1 MDAEIDRL
9 KEDFKKVYH
18 SKIQTT
24 KDIKELA
31 KKINISNST
40 LRRFLG
46 KIKSES
52 KSSPKTLNIISNS
65 LGYSSFDDYCR
76 PKNSSLLEQDFLKV
90 FYDSVK
96 DKGVLKSESGYNDVN
111 YQYAEKILKT
121 NENTKEFVKRFA
133 TNRVALEYT
142 LAWHPYYG
150 KITDLEYQKIL
161 INLGK
166 KTEISHIKVFAP
178 SFVLFGK
185 FVSENFDDKKEIEK
199 QLKYIDKQ
207 LVLMR
212 KEYKWFFVFP
222 EFRAAAARVLY
233 YFHYNDHQNLEKEI
247 QTQFSNLRK
256 ITIKGD
262 RVFFASYFADCLNL
276 IGRYSE
282 AKEFISEISN
292 EEYEEFEKEYHY
304 KRDKYLFCIVKGITL
319 FHLGEKKESEKLFQE
334 VSNVTFM
341 EFPFDIRDY
350 LALQYYL
357 LGKLL
362 YPKKTKFS
370 DGFNSKIKE
379 MKFTYF
385 NRFNG

>member
-24 KDIKELA
+24 KDIEELA
-31 KKINISNST
+31 KKINIGNST

-46 KIKSES
+46 RMEAES
-52 KSSPKTLNIISNS
+52 KFSSVTLNLICKHM
-65 LGYSSFDDYCR
+65 GYSSFDDYCK
-76 PKNSSLLEQDFLKV
+76 PKNISLLKQDFLKV

-111 YQYAEKILKT
+111 YKYAEKILET

-142 LAWHPYYG
+142 LAWHPHYG
-150 KITDLEYQKIL
+150 KITDPEYQEIL
-161 INLGK
+161 INLGEV
-166 KTEISHIKVFAP
+166 TGISHIKVFAP
-178 SFVLFGK
+178 SFGLFGK
-185 FVSENFDDKKEIEK
+185 FVSENFDDKKEIEE
-199 QLKYIDKQ
+199 QLKIIDKQ
-207 LVLMR
+207 LVQMR

-247 QTQFSNLRK
+247 QTQYSNFRK
-256 ITIKGD
+256 KTINGD
-262 RVFFASYFADCLNL
+262 RIFFASYFADCLNL

-282 AKEFISEISN
+282 AKEFVSEISK
-292 EEYEEFEKEYHY
+292 EDYEEFKEEYHY

-379 MKFTYF
+379 MKYTYF
-385 NRFNG
+385 NRFN

>member
-1 MDAEIDRL
+1 MNAEIDRL

-24 KDIKELA
+24 KDIEELA
-31 KKINISNST
+31 KKINIGNST

-46 KIKSES
+46 KMKEES
-52 KSSPKTLNIISNS
+52 KFSSETLNLICEYM
-65 LGYSSFDDYCR
+65 GYSSFDDYRR
-76 PKNSSLLEQDFLKV
+76 PKNISLLELDALAV

-96 DKGVLKSESGYNDVN
+96 DKNVLTSERRYNDVN
-111 YQYAEKILKT
+111 YQYAKKILET
-121 NENTKEFVKRFA
+121 NENTKKFIEKFA
-133 TNRVALEYT
+133 TNKVALEYT
-142 LAWHPYYG
+142 LAWHPHYG
-150 KITDLEYQKIL
+150 KIIDPEYQEIL

-166 KTEISHIKVFAP
+166 VTDISHIKVFAL
-178 SFVLFGK
+178 SFALFGK
-185 FVSENFDDKKEIEK
+185 FVSENFDDKKEIEN
-199 QLKYIDKQ
+199 QLKLIDKQ

-282 AKEFISEISN
+282 AKEFISEISK
-292 EEYEEFEKEYHY
+292 EDYEEFKKEYHY

-385 NRFNG
+385 NRFN

>member
-24 KDIKELA
+24 KDIEELA
-31 KKINISNST
+31 PKINISNST

-65 LGYSSFDDYCR
+65 LGYSSFDDYCS

-111 YQYAEKILKT
+111 YKYAEKILKT

-199 QLKYIDKQ
+199 QLKHIDKQ
-207 LVLMR
+207 LVQMR
-212 KEYKWFFVFP
+212 KDFKWFFVFP
-222 EFRAAAARVLY
+222 EFRAAVARVLY

-256 ITIKGD
+256 MTIKGD
-262 RVFFASYFADCLNL
+262 RGFFVSYFADCLNL

-282 AKEFISEISN
+282 AKEFISEISK
-292 EEYEEFEKEYHY
+292 EDYEEFKKEYHY
-304 KRDKYLFCIVKGITL
+304 NRDKYLFCIVKGITL

-379 MKFTYF
+379 MKYTYF
-385 NRFNG
+385 NRFN

>member
-9 KEDFKKVYH
+9 REDFKKVYH

-24 KDIKELA
+24 KDIEELA
-31 KKINISNST
+31 KKINIGNST

-46 KIKSES
+46 RMEAES
-52 KSSPKTLNIISNS
+52 KFSSVTLNLICKHM
-65 LGYSSFDDYCR
+65 GYSSFDDYCK
-76 PKNSSLLEQDFLKV
+76 PKNISLLKQDFLKV

-111 YQYAEKILKT
+111 YKYAEKILET

-142 LAWHPYYG
+142 LAWHPHYG
-150 KITDLEYQKIL
+150 KITAPEYQEIL
-161 INLGK
+161 TDLGK

-185 FVSENFDDKKEIEK
+185 FVSENFDDKKEIEE
-199 QLKYIDKQ
+199 QLKIIDKQ
-207 LVLMR
+207 LVQMR

-247 QTQFSNLRK
+247 QTQYSNFRK
-256 ITIKGD
+256 KTINGD

-282 AKEFISEISN
+282 AKEFISEISK
-292 EEYEEFEKEYHY
+292 EDYEEFKKEYHCN
-304 KRDKYLFCIVKGITL
+304 RDKYLFCIVKGITL

-385 NRFNG
+385 NRFN

>member
-24 KDIKELA
+24 KDIEELA
-31 KKINISNST
+31 KKINIGNST

-46 KIKSES
+46 RMEAES
-52 KSSPKTLNIISNS
+52 KFSSVTLNLICKHM
-65 LGYSSFDDYCR
+65 GYSSFDDYCK
-76 PKNSSLLEQDFLKV
+76 PKNISLLKQDFLKV

-111 YQYAEKILKT
+111 YKYAEKILET

-142 LAWHPYYG
+142 LAWHPHYG
-150 KITDLEYQKIL
+150 KITAPEYQEIL
-161 INLGK
+161 TDLGK

-185 FVSENFDDKKEIEK
+185 FVSENFDDKKEIEE
-199 QLKYIDKQ
+199 QLKIIDKQ
-207 LVLMR
+207 LVQMR

-247 QTQFSNLRK
+247 QTQYSNFRK
-256 ITIKGD
+256 KTINGD

-282 AKEFISEISN
+282 AKEFVSEISK
-292 EEYEEFEKEYHY
+292 EDYEEFKEEYHY

-370 DGFNSKIKE
+370 AGFNSKIKE
-379 MKFTYF
+379 MKYTYF
-385 NRFNG
+385 NRFN

>member
-9 KEDFKKVYH
+9 REDFKKVYH

-24 KDIKELA
+24 KDIEELA
-31 KKINISNST
+31 KKINIGNST

-46 KIKSES
+46 RMEAES
-52 KSSPKTLNIISNS
+52 KFSSVTLNLICKHM
-65 LGYSSFDDYCR
+65 GYSSFDDYCK
-76 PKNSSLLEQDFLKV
+76 PKNISLLKQDFLKV

-111 YQYAEKILKT
+111 YKYAEKILET

-142 LAWHPYYG
+142 LAWHPHYG
-150 KITDLEYQKIL
+150 KITAPEYQEIL
-161 INLGK
+161 TDLGK

-178 SFVLFGK
+178 SFGLFGK

-199 QLKYIDKQ
+199 QLKHIDKQ
-207 LVLMR
+207 LVQMR

-247 QTQFSNLRK
+247 QTQYSNFRK
-256 ITIKGD
+256 KTINGD

-292 EEYEEFEKEYHY
+292 EEYEEYEKEYHY

-385 NRFNG
+385 NRFN

>member
-9 KEDFKKVYH
+9 REDFKKVYH

-24 KDIKELA
+24 KDIEELA
-31 KKINISNST
+31 KKINIGNST

-46 KIKSES
+46 RMEAES
-52 KSSPKTLNIISNS
+52 KFSSVTLNLICKHM
-65 LGYSSFDDYCR
+65 GYSSFDDYCK
-76 PKNSSLLEQDFLKV
+76 PKNISLLKQDFLKV

-111 YQYAEKILKT
+111 YKYAEKILET

-133 TNRVALEYT
+133 TNRVALEYA
-142 LAWHPYYG
+142 LAWHPHYG
-150 KITDLEYQKIL
+150 KITDPEYQKIL

-185 FVSENFDDKKEIEK
+185 FVSENFDDKKEIEE
-199 QLKYIDKQ
+199 QLKIIDKQ

-247 QTQFSNLRK
+247 QTQYSNFRK
-256 ITIKGD
+256 KTINGD

-282 AKEFISEISN
+282 AKEFISEISK
-292 EEYEEFEKEYHY
+292 EDYEEFKKEYHCN
-304 KRDKYLFCIVKGITL
+304 RDKYLFCIVKGITL
-319 FHLGEKKESEKLFQE
+319 FHFGEKKESEKLFQE

-385 NRFNG
+385 NRFN

>member
-9 KEDFKKVYH
+9 REDFKKVYH

-52 KSSPKTLNIISNS
+52 KSSPVTLNLISDS

-76 PKNSSLLEQDFLKV
+76 PKNSSLSELDALEI

-96 DKGVLKSESGYNDVN
+96 GKDILTSERRYNDVN
-111 YQYAEKILKT
+111 YQYAKKILET
-121 NENTKEFVKRFA
+121 NENINEFIENFVDNK
-133 TNRVALEYT
+133 VALEYA
-142 LAWHPYYG
+142 LAWHPHYG
-150 KITDLEYQKIL
+150 KITDPEYQKIL

-166 KTEISHIKVFAP
+166 KTDISHIKVFAP

-199 QLKYIDKQ
+199 QLKHIDKQ

-222 EFRAAAARVLY
+222 EFRAAVARVLY
-233 YFHYNDHQNLEKEI
+233 YFHYDDHQNLEKEI

-256 ITIKGD
+256 MTIKGD

-282 AKEFISEISN
+282 AKEFVSEISK
-292 EEYEEFEKEYHY
+292 EDYEEFKEEYHY

-385 NRFNG
+385 NRFN

>member
-24 KDIKELA
+24 KDIEELA
-31 KKINISNST
+31 KKINIGNST

-46 KIKSES
+46 RMEAES
-52 KSSPKTLNIISNS
+52 KFSSVTLNLIFKHM
-65 LGYSSFDDYCR
+65 GYSSFDDYCK
-76 PKNSSLLEQDFLKV
+76 PKNISLLKQDFLKV

-111 YQYAEKILKT
+111 YKYAEKILET

-142 LAWHPYYG
+142 LAWHPHYG
-150 KITDLEYQKIL
+150 KITAPEYQEIL
-161 INLGK
+161 TDLGK

-185 FVSENFDDKKEIEK
+185 FVSENFDDKKEIEE
-199 QLKYIDKQ
+199 QLKIIDKQ
-207 LVLMR
+207 LVQMR

-247 QTQFSNLRK
+247 QTQYSNFRK
-256 ITIKGD
+256 KTINGD

-282 AKEFISEISN
+282 AKEFISEISK
-292 EEYEEFEKEYHY
+292 EDYEEFKKEYHCN
-304 KRDKYLFCIVKGITL
+304 RDKYLFCIVKGITL

-379 MKFTYF
+379 MKYTYF
-385 NRFNG
+385 NRFN

>member
-9 KEDFKKVYH
+9 REDFKKVYH

-24 KDIKELA
+24 KDIEELA
-31 KKINISNST
+31 PKINISNST

-185 FVSENFDDKKEIEK
+185 FVSENFDDKKEIEE
-199 QLKYIDKQ
+199 QLKIIDKQ
-207 LVLMR
+207 LVQMR

-247 QTQFSNLRK
+247 QTQYSNFRK
-256 ITIKGD
+256 KTINGD

-282 AKEFISEISN
+282 AKEFVSEISK
-292 EEYEEFEKEYHY
+292 EDYEEFKEEYHY

-379 MKFTYF
+379 MKYTYF
-385 NRFNG
+385 NRFN

>member
-24 KDIKELA
+24 KDIEELA
-31 KKINISNST
+31 KKINIGNST

-46 KIKSES
+46 RMEAES
-52 KSSPKTLNIISNS
+52 KFSSVTLNLICKHM
-65 LGYSSFDDYCR
+65 GYSSFDDYCK
-76 PKNSSLLEQDFLKV
+76 PKNISLLKQDFLKV

-111 YQYAEKILKT
+111 YKYAEKILET

-142 LAWHPYYG
+142 LAWHPHYG
-150 KITDLEYQKIL
+150 KITAPEYQEIL
-161 INLGK
+161 TDLGK

-185 FVSENFDDKKEIEK
+185 FVSENFDDKKEIEE
-199 QLKYIDKQ
+199 QLKIIDKQ
-207 LVLMR
+207 LVQMR

-247 QTQFSNLRK
+247 QTQYSNFRK
-256 ITIKGD
+256 KTINGD

-282 AKEFISEISN
+282 AKEFISEISK
-292 EEYEEFEKEYHY
+292 EDYEEFKKEYHCN
-304 KRDKYLFCIVKGITL
+304 RDKYLFCIVKGITL

-385 NRFNG
+385 NRFN

>member
-1 MDAEIDRL
+1 MKAEIDKL

-24 KDIKELA
+24 KDIEELA
-31 KKINISNST
+31 KKINIGNST

-46 KIKSES
+46 RMEAES
-52 KSSPKTLNIISNS
+52 KFSSATLNLICKHM
-65 LGYSSFDDYCR
+65 GYSSFDDYCR
-76 PKNSSLLEQDFLKV
+76 PKNISLLELDALEI

-96 DKGVLKSESGYNDVN
+96 GKDILTSERRYNDVN
-111 YQYAEKILKT
+111 YQYAKKILET
-121 NENTKEFVKRFA
+121 NENINEFIENFVDNK
-133 TNRVALEYT
+133 VALEYA
-142 LAWHPYYG
+142 LAWHPHYG
-150 KITDLEYQKIL
+150 KITDPEYQKIL

-166 KTEISHIKVFAP
+166 KTDISHIKVFAP

-199 QLKYIDKQ
+199 QLKHIDKQ

-222 EFRAAAARVLY
+222 EFRAAVARVLY
-233 YFHYNDHQNLEKEI
+233 YFHYDDHQNLEKEI

-256 ITIKGD
+256 MTIKGD

-292 EEYEEFEKEYHY
+292 EEYEEFEKEYHC

-350 LALQYYL
+350 LELQYCL

-362 YPKKTKFS
+362 YPQKTKFS

-379 MKFTYF
+379 MKYTYF
-385 NRFNG
+385 NRFN

>member
-9 KEDFKKVYH
+9 REDFKKVYH

-24 KDIKELA
+24 KDIEELA
-31 KKINISNST
+31 KKINIGNST

-46 KIKSES
+46 KMKEES
-52 KSSPKTLNIISNS
+52 KFSSETLNLICEYM
-65 LGYSSFDDYCR
+65 GYSSFDDYRR
-76 PKNSSLLEQDFLKV
+76 PKNISLLELDALAV

-96 DKGVLKSESGYNDVN
+96 DKNVLTSERRYNDVN
-111 YQYAEKILKT
+111 YQYAKKVLET
-121 NENTKEFVKRFA
+121 NENTKKFIEKFA
-133 TNRVALEYT
+133 TNKVALEYT
-142 LAWHPYYG
+142 LAWHPHYG
-150 KITDLEYQKIL
+150 KITDPEYQEIL

-166 KTEISHIKVFAP
+166 VTDISHIKVFAP
-178 SFVLFGK
+178 SFALFGK

-199 QLKYIDKQ
+199 QLKLIDKQ

-247 QTQFSNLRK
+247 QTQYSNFRK
-256 ITIKGD
+256 KTINGD
-262 RVFFASYFADCLNL
+262 RIFFASYFADCLNL

-282 AKEFISEISN
+282 AKEFISEISK
-292 EEYEEFEKEYHY
+292 EDYEEFKEEYHY

-334 VSNVTFM
+334 VSNVNFM

-350 LALQYYL
+350 LELQYCL

-379 MKFTYF
+379 MKYTYF
-385 NRFNG
+385 NRFN

>member
-24 KDIKELA
+24 KDIEELA
-31 KKINISNST
+31 KKINIGNST

-46 KIKSES
+46 KMEAES
-52 KSSPKTLNIISNS
+52 KFSSATLNLICKHM
-65 LGYSSFDDYCR
+65 GYSSFDDYCK
-76 PKNSSLLEQDFLKV
+76 PKNISLLKQDFLKV

-111 YQYAEKILKT
+111 YKYAEKILET

-142 LAWHPYYG
+142 LAWHPHYG
-150 KITDLEYQKIL
+150 KITAPEYQEIL
-161 INLGK
+161 TDLGK

-185 FVSENFDDKKEIEK
+185 FVSENFDDKKEIEE
-199 QLKYIDKQ
+199 QLKIIDKQ
-207 LVLMR
+207 LVQMR

-247 QTQFSNLRK
+247 QTQYSNFRK
-256 ITIKGD
+256 KTINGD

-282 AKEFISEISN
+282 AKEFISEISK
-292 EEYEEFEKEYHY
+292 EDYEEFKKEYHCN
-304 KRDKYLFCIVKGITL
+304 RDKYLFCIVKGITL

-379 MKFTYF
+379 IKFTYF
-385 NRFNG
+385 NKFN

>member
-24 KDIKELA
+24 KDIEELA
-31 KKINISNST
+31 KKINIGNST

-46 KIKSES
+46 RMEAES
-52 KSSPKTLNIISNS
+52 KFSSATLNLICKHM
-65 LGYSSFDDYCR
+65 GYSSFDDYCR

-96 DKGVLKSESGYNDVN
+96 GKDILTSERRYNDVN
-111 YQYAEKILKT
+111 YQYAQKILET
-121 NENTKEFVKRFA
+121 NENTKKNIEKFA
-133 TNRVALEYT
+133 TNKVALEYT
-142 LAWHPYYG
+142 LAWHPHYG
-150 KITDLEYQKIL
+150 KITDPEYQEIL

-166 KTEISHIKVFAP
+166 VTDISHIKVFAP
-178 SFVLFGK
+178 SFGLFGK

-199 QLKYIDKQ
+199 QLKLIDKQ

-233 YFHYNDHQNLEKEI
+233 YFYYNDHQNLEKEI

-256 ITIKGD
+256 MTINGD
-262 RVFFASYFADCLNL
+262 RIFFASYFADCLNL

-282 AKEFISEISN
+282 AKEFISEISK
-292 EEYEEFEKEYHY
+292 EDYEEFKKEYHY

-379 MKFTYF
+379 MKYTYF
-385 NRFNG
+385 NRFN

>member
-1 MDAEIDRL
+1 MDAEINRL
-9 KEDFKKVYH
+9 REDFKKVYH

-24 KDIKELA
+24 KDIEELA
-31 KKINISNST
+31 KKINIGNST

-46 KIKSES
+46 KMEAES
-52 KSSPKTLNIISNS
+52 KFSSVTLNLICKHM
-65 LGYSSFDDYCR
+65 GYSSFDDYCK
-76 PKNSSLLEQDFLKV
+76 PKNISLLKQDFLKV

-111 YQYAEKILKT
+111 YKYAEKILET

-142 LAWHPYYG
+142 LAWHPHYG
-150 KITDLEYQKIL
+150 KITAPEYQEIL
-161 INLGK
+161 TDLGK

-185 FVSENFDDKKEIEK
+185 FVSENFDDKKEIEE
-199 QLKYIDKQ
+199 QLKIIDKQ
-207 LVLMR
+207 LVQMR

-247 QTQFSNLRK
+247 QTQYSNFRK
-256 ITIKGD
+256 KTINGD

-282 AKEFISEISN
+282 AKEFVSEISN
-292 EEYEEFEKEYHY
+292 EEYEEYEKEYHCN
-304 KRDKYLFCIVKGITL
+304 RDKYLFCIVKGITL

-341 EFPFDIRDY
+341 EFPFDIKDY

-385 NRFNG
+385 NRFN

>member
-24 KDIKELA
+24 KDIEELA
-31 KKINISNST
+31 PKINISNST

-65 LGYSSFDDYCR
+65 LGYSSFDDYCS

-111 YQYAEKILKT
+111 YKYAEKILKT

-150 KITDLEYQKIL
+150 KITDPEYQKIL

-199 QLKYIDKQ
+199 QLKHIDKQ
-207 LVLMR
+207 LVQMR
-212 KEYKWFFVFP
+212 KDFKWFFVFP
-222 EFRAAAARVLY
+222 EFRAAVARVLY

-256 ITIKGD
+256 MTIKGD

-282 AKEFISEISN
+282 AKEFISEISK
-292 EEYEEFEKEYHY
+292 EDYEEFKKEYHY
-304 KRDKYLFCIVKGITL
+304 NRDKYLFCIVKGITL

-370 DGFNSKIKE
+370 AGFNSKIKE

-385 NRFNG
+385 NRFN

>member
-1 MDAEIDRL
+1 MDAEINRL
-9 KEDFKKVYH
+9 REDFKKVYH

-24 KDIKELA
+24 KDIEELA
-31 KKINISNST
+31 KKINIGNST
-40 LRRFLG
+40 LRRLLG
-46 KIKSES
+46 KMEAES
-52 KSSPKTLNIISNS
+52 KFSSVTLNLICKHM
-65 LGYSSFDDYCR
+65 GYSSFDDYCK
-76 PKNSSLLEQDFLKV
+76 PKNISLLKQDFLKV

-111 YQYAEKILKT
+111 YKYAEKILET

-142 LAWHPYYG
+142 LAWHPHYG
-150 KITDLEYQKIL
+150 KITAPEYQEIL
-161 INLGK
+161 TDLGK

-185 FVSENFDDKKEIEK
+185 FVSENFDDKKEIEE
-199 QLKYIDKQ
+199 QLKIIDKQ
-207 LVLMR
+207 LVQMR

-247 QTQFSNLRK
+247 QTQYSNFRK
-256 ITIKGD
+256 KTINGD

-282 AKEFISEISN
+282 AKEFISEISK
-292 EEYEEFEKEYHY
+292 EDYEEFKKEYHCN
-304 KRDKYLFCIVKGITL
+304 RDKYLFCIVKGITL

-379 MKFTYF
+379 MKYTYF
-385 NRFNG
+385 NRFN

>member
-1 MDAEIDRL
+1 MNAEIDRL

-24 KDIKELA
+24 KDIEELA
-31 KKINISNST
+31 KKINIGNST

-46 KIKSES
+46 RMEAES
-52 KSSPKTLNIISNS
+52 KFSSVTLNLICKHM
-65 LGYSSFDDYCR
+65 GYSSFDDYCK
-76 PKNSSLLEQDFLKV
+76 PKNISLLKQDFLKV

-111 YQYAEKILKT
+111 YKYAEKILET

-142 LAWHPYYG
+142 LAWHPHYG
-150 KITDLEYQKIL
+150 KITAPEYQEIL
-161 INLGK
+161 TDLGK

-185 FVSENFDDKKEIEK
+185 FVSENFDDKKEIEE
-199 QLKYIDKQ
+199 QLKIIDKQ
-207 LVLMR
+207 LVQMR

-247 QTQFSNLRK
+247 QTQYSNFRK
-256 ITIKGD
+256 KTINGD

-282 AKEFISEISN
+282 AKEFISEISK
-292 EEYEEFEKEYHY
+292 EDYEEFKKEYHY
-304 KRDKYLFCIVKGITL
+304 NRDKYLFCIVKGITL

-385 NRFNG
+385 NRFN

>member
-1 MDAEIDRL
+1 MKAEIDKL

-24 KDIKELA
+24 KDIEELA
-31 KKINISNST
+31 KKINIGNST

-46 KIKSES
+46 RMETES
-52 KSSPKTLNIISNS
+52 KFSSATLNLICKHM
-65 LGYSSFDDYCR
+65 GYSSFDDYCR
-76 PKNSSLLEQDFLKV
+76 PKNISLLELDALAV

-96 DKGVLKSESGYNDVN
+96 GKDILTSERRYNDVN
-111 YQYAEKILKT
+111 YEYAKKILET
-121 NENTKEFVKRFA
+121 NENTKKFIEKFA
-133 TNRVALEYT
+133 TNKVALEYT
-142 LAWHPYYG
+142 LAWHPHYG
-150 KITDLEYQKIL
+150 KITGPEYQEIL

-166 KTEISHIKVFAP
+166 VTDISHIKVFAP
-178 SFVLFGK
+178 SFALFGK
-185 FVSENFDDKKEIEK
+185 FISENFDDKKEIEE
-199 QLKYIDKQ
+199 QLKLIDKQ

-212 KEYKWFFVFP
+212 KEYKCFFVFP
-222 EFRAAAARVLY
+222 EFRAATARVLY

-247 QTQFSNLRK
+247 QTQYSNLRK
-256 ITIKGD
+256 MTIKGY
-262 RVFFASYFADCLNL
+262 RVFFACYFADCLNL

-282 AKEFISEISN
+282 AKEFISEISK
-292 EEYEEFEKEYHY
+292 EDYEEFKKEYHY

-334 VSNVTFM
+334 VSNVNFM
-341 EFPFDIRDY
+341 EIPFDIRDY
-350 LALQYYL
+350 LTLQHCL

-362 YPKKTKFS
+362 YPQKTKFS

-385 NRFNG
+385 NRFN

>member
-24 KDIKELA
+24 KDIEELA
-31 KKINISNST
+31 KKINIGNST

-46 KIKSES
+46 RMEAES
-52 KSSPKTLNIISNS
+52 KFSSVTLNLICKHM
-65 LGYSSFDDYCR
+65 GYSSFDDYCK
-76 PKNSSLLEQDFLKV
+76 PKNISLLKQDFLKV

-111 YQYAEKILKT
+111 YKYAEKILET

-142 LAWHPYYG
+142 LAWHPHYG
-150 KITDLEYQKIL
+150 KITAPEYQEIL
-161 INLGK
+161 TDLGK

-185 FVSENFDDKKEIEK
+185 FVSENFDDKKEIEE
-199 QLKYIDKQ
+199 QLKIIDKQ
-207 LVLMR
+207 LVQMR

-247 QTQFSNLRK
+247 QTQYSNFRK
-256 ITIKGD
+256 KTINGD

-292 EEYEEFEKEYHY
+292 EEYEEFEKEYHC

-379 MKFTYF
+379 MKYTYF
-385 NRFNG
+385 NRFN

>member
-9 KEDFKKVYH
+9 REDFKKVYH

-24 KDIKELA
+24 KDIEELA
-31 KKINISNST
+31 KKINIGNST

-46 KIKSES
+46 RMEAES
-52 KSSPKTLNIISNS
+52 KFSSVTLNLICKHM
-65 LGYSSFDDYCR
+65 GYSSFDDYCK
-76 PKNSSLLEQDFLKV
+76 PKNISLLKQDFLKV

-111 YQYAEKILKT
+111 YKYAEKILET

-142 LAWHPYYG
+142 LAWHPHYG
-150 KITDLEYQKIL
+150 KITAPEYQEIL
-161 INLGK
+161 TDLGK

-185 FVSENFDDKKEIEK
+185 FVSENFDDKKEIEE
-199 QLKYIDKQ
+199 QLKIIDKQ
-207 LVLMR
+207 LVQMR

-247 QTQFSNLRK
+247 QTQYSNFRK
-256 ITIKGD
+256 KTINGD

-282 AKEFISEISN
+282 AKEFISEISK
-292 EEYEEFEKEYHY
+292 EDYEEFKKEYHCN
-304 KRDKYLFCIVKGITL
+304 RDKYLFCIVKGITL

-370 DGFNSKIKE
+370 DGFNFKIKE

-385 NRFNG
+385 NKFN

>member
-9 KEDFKKVYH
+9 REDFKKVYH

-24 KDIKELA
+24 KDIEELA
-31 KKINISNST
+31 PKINISNST

-46 KIKSES
+46 KIKS
-52 KSSPKTLNIISNS
+52 SPKTLNLISNS

-96 DKGVLKSESGYNDVN
+96 GKDILTSERRYNDVN
-111 YQYAEKILKT
+111 YQYAQKILET
-121 NENTKEFVKRFA
+121 NENTKKFIEKFA
-133 TNRVALEYT
+133 DNKVALEYA
-142 LAWHPYYG
+142 LAWHPHYG

-166 KTEISHIKVFAP
+166 KTDISHIKVFAP

-199 QLKYIDKQ
+199 QLKHIDKQ
-207 LVLMR
+207 LVQMR
-212 KEYKWFFVFP
+212 KDFKWFFVFP

-256 ITIKGD
+256 IIIKGD
-262 RVFFASYFADCLNL
+262 RIFFASYFADCLNL

-282 AKEFISEISN
+282 AKEFVSEISK
-292 EEYEEFEKEYHY
+292 EDYEEFKKEYHY
-304 KRDKYLFCIVKGITL
+304 NRDKYLFCIVKGITL

-370 DGFNSKIKE
+370 DGFNFKIKE

-385 NRFNG
+385 NRFN

>member
-24 KDIKELA
+24 KDIEELA
-31 KKINISNST
+31 KKINIGNST

-46 KIKSES
+46 RMEAES
-52 KSSPKTLNIISNS
+52 KFSSATLNLICKHM
-65 LGYSSFDDYCR
+65 GYSSFDDYCR

-96 DKGVLKSESGYNDVN
+96 GKDILTSERRYNDVN
-111 YQYAEKILKT
+111 YQYAQKILET
-121 NENTKEFVKRFA
+121 NENTKKNIEKFA
-133 TNRVALEYT
+133 TNKVALEYT
-142 LAWHPYYG
+142 LAWHPHYG
-150 KITDLEYQKIL
+150 KITDPEYQEIL

-166 KTEISHIKVFAP
+166 VTDISHIKVFAP
-178 SFVLFGK
+178 SFGLFGK

-199 QLKYIDKQ
+199 QLKLIDKQ

-247 QTQFSNLRK
+247 QTQYSNLRK
-256 ITIKGD
+256 MTIKGY
-262 RVFFASYFADCLNL
+262 RVFFACYFADCLNL

-282 AKEFISEISN
+282 AKEFISEISK
-292 EEYEEFEKEYHY
+292 EDYEEFKKEYHY

-379 MKFTYF
+379 MKYTYF
-385 NRFNG
+385 NRFN

>member
-1 MDAEIDRL
+1 MNAEIDRL

-24 KDIKELA
+24 KDIEELA
-31 KKINISNST
+31 KKINIGNST

-46 KIKSES
+46 RMEAES
-52 KSSPKTLNIISNS
+52 KFSSVTLNLICKHM
-65 LGYSSFDDYCR
+65 GYSSFDDYCK
-76 PKNSSLLEQDFLKV
+76 PKNISLLKQDFLKV

-111 YQYAEKILKT
+111 YKYAEKILET

-142 LAWHPYYG
+142 LAWHPHYG
-150 KITDLEYQKIL
+150 KITAPEYQEIL
-161 INLGK
+161 TDLGK

-185 FVSENFDDKKEIEK
+185 FVSENFDDKKEIEE
-199 QLKYIDKQ
+199 QLKLIDKQ

-247 QTQFSNLRK
+247 QTQYSNFRK
-256 ITIKGD
+256 KTINGD

-282 AKEFISEISN
+282 AKEFISEISK
-292 EEYEEFEKEYHY
+292 EDYEEFKKEYHY
-304 KRDKYLFCIVKGITL
+304 NRDKYLFYIVKGITL

-385 NRFNG
+385 NRFN

>member
-31 KKINISNST
+31 QKINISNST
-40 LRRFLG
+40 LRRFLER
-46 KIKSES
+46 IKSES
-52 KSSPKTLNIISNS
+52 KSSPVTLNLISNS
-65 LGYSSFDDYCR
+65 LGYSSFDDYCS
-76 PKNSSLLEQDFLKV
+76 PKNISLLEQDFLKV

-111 YQYAEKILKT
+111 YKYAEKILKT

-199 QLKYIDKQ
+199 QLKHIDKQ

-282 AKEFISEISN
+282 AKEFISEISK
-292 EEYEEFEKEYHY
+292 EDYEEFKKEYHY
-304 KRDKYLFCIVKGITL
+304 NRDKYLFCIVKGITL

-379 MKFTYF
+379 MKYTYF
-385 NRFNG
+385 NRFN

>member
-9 KEDFKKVYH
+9 REDFKKVYH

-24 KDIKELA
+24 KDIEELA
-31 KKINISNST
+31 KKINIGNST

-46 KIKSES
+46 RMEAES
-52 KSSPKTLNIISNS
+52 KFSSVTLNLICKHM
-65 LGYSSFDDYCR
+65 GYSSFDDYCK
-76 PKNSSLLEQDFLKV
+76 PKNISLLKQDFLKV

-111 YQYAEKILKT
+111 YKYAEKILET

-142 LAWHPYYG
+142 LAWHPHYG
-150 KITDLEYQKIL
+150 KITAPEYQEIL
-161 INLGK
+161 TDLGK

-185 FVSENFDDKKEIEK
+185 FVSENFDDKKEIEE
-199 QLKYIDKQ
+199 QLKLIDKQ

-247 QTQFSNLRK
+247 QTQYSNFRK
-256 ITIKGD
+256 KTINGD

-282 AKEFISEISN
+282 AKEFIYEISK
-292 EEYEEFEKEYHY
+292 EDYEEFKKEYHY
-304 KRDKYLFCIVKGITL
+304 NRDKYLFCIVKGITL

-385 NRFNG
+385 NRFN

>member
-9 KEDFKKVYH
+9 REDFKKVYH

-24 KDIKELA
+24 KDIEELA
-31 KKINISNST
+31 KKINIGNST

-52 KSSPKTLNIISNS
+52 KSSSVTLNLISNS
-65 LGYSSFDDYCR
+65 LEYSSFDDYCK
-76 PKNSSLLEQDFLKV
+76 PKNISLLEQDFLKV

-142 LAWHPYYG
+142 LAWHPHYG
-150 KITDLEYQKIL
+150 KITDPEYQKIL
-161 INLGK
+161 TDLGK
-166 KTEISHIKVFAP
+166 KTDISHIKVFAP

-256 ITIKGD
+256 ITMKGD
-262 RVFFASYFADCLNL
+262 RVFFVSYFADCLNL

-282 AKEFISEISN
+282 AKEFISEISK
-292 EEYEEFEKEYHY
+292 EDYEEFKKEYHY
-304 KRDKYLFCIVKGITL
+304 KRDQYLFSIVKGITL

-362 YPKKTKFS
+362 YPQKTKFS

-379 MKFTYF
+379 MKYTYF
-385 NRFNG
+385 NRFN

>member
-9 KEDFKKVYH
+9 REDFKKVYH

-24 KDIKELA
+24 KDIEELA
-31 KKINISNST
+31 PKINISNST

-282 AKEFISEISN
+282 AKEFISEISK
-292 EEYEEFEKEYHY
+292 EDYEEFKKEYHY
-304 KRDKYLFCIVKGITL
+304 NRDKYLFCIVKGITL

-385 NRFNG
+385 NRFN

>member
-24 KDIKELA
+24 KDIEELA
-31 KKINISNST
+31 KKINIGNST

-46 KIKSES
+46 RMEAES
-52 KSSPKTLNIISNS
+52 KFSSATLNLICKHM
-65 LGYSSFDDYCR
+65 GYSSFDDYCR

-96 DKGVLKSESGYNDVN
+96 GKDILTSERRYNDVN
-111 YQYAEKILKT
+111 YQYAQKILET
-121 NENTKEFVKRFA
+121 NENTKKNIEKFA
-133 TNRVALEYT
+133 TNKVALEYT
-142 LAWHPYYG
+142 LAWHPHYG
-150 KITDLEYQKIL
+150 KITDPEYQEIL

-166 KTEISHIKVFAP
+166 VTDISHIKVFAP
-178 SFVLFGK
+178 SFGLFGK

-199 QLKYIDKQ
+199 QLKLIDKQ

-247 QTQFSNLRK
+247 QTQYSNLRK
-256 ITIKGD
+256 MTIKGY
-262 RVFFASYFADCLNL
+262 RVFFACYFADCLNL

-282 AKEFISEISN
+282 AKEFISEISK
-292 EEYEEFEKEYHY
+292 EDYEEFKKEYHY

>member
-9 KEDFKKVYH
+9 REDFKKVYH

-24 KDIKELA
+24 KDIEELA
-31 KKINISNST
+31 KKINIGNST

-46 KIKSES
+46 RMEAES
-52 KSSPKTLNIISNS
+52 KFSSVTLNLICKHM
-65 LGYSSFDDYCR
+65 GYSSFDDYCK
-76 PKNSSLLEQDFLKV
+76 PKNISLLKQDFLKV

-111 YQYAEKILKT
+111 YKYAEKILET

-142 LAWHPYYG
+142 LAWHPHYG
-150 KITDLEYQKIL
+150 KITAPEYQEIL
-161 INLGK
+161 TDLGK

-185 FVSENFDDKKEIEK
+185 FVSENFDDKKEIEE
-199 QLKYIDKQ
+199 QLKIIDKQ
-207 LVLMR
+207 LVQMR

-247 QTQFSNLRK
+247 QTQYSNFRK
-256 ITIKGD
+256 KTINGD

-282 AKEFISEISN
+282 AKEFIYEISK
-292 EEYEEFEKEYHY
+292 EDYEEFKKEYHY
-304 KRDKYLFCIVKGITL
+304 NRDKYLFCIVKGITL

-385 NRFNG
+385 NRFN

>member
-1 MDAEIDRL
+1 MKAEIDKL
-9 KEDFKKVYH
+9 KEDLKKVYH

-24 KDIKELA
+24 KDIEELA
-31 KKINISNST
+31 KKINIGNST

-46 KIKSES
+46 RMETES
-52 KSSPKTLNIISNS
+52 KFSSATLNLICKHM
-65 LGYSSFDDYCR
+65 GYSSFDDYCR
-76 PKNSSLLEQDFLKV
+76 PKNSSLSELDALEI

-96 DKGVLKSESGYNDVN
+96 DKNILTSERRYNDVN
-111 YQYAEKILKT
+111 YQYAQKILET
-121 NENTKEFVKRFA
+121 NENTKKFIEKFSDNK
-133 TNRVALEYT
+133 VALEYA
-142 LAWHPYYG
+142 LAWHPHYG
-150 KITDLEYQKIL
+150 KITDPEYQKIL

-185 FVSENFDDKKEIEK
+185 FVSENFGDKKEIEK
-199 QLKYIDKQ
+199 QLKLIDKQ

-233 YFHYNDHQNLEKEI
+233 YFYYNDHQNLEKEI

-282 AKEFISEISN
+282 AKEFISEISK
-292 EEYEEFEKEYHY
+292 EDYEEFKKEYHY
-304 KRDKYLFCIVKGITL
+304 NRDKYLFCIVKGITL

-350 LALQYYL
+350 LALQYCL

-370 DGFNSKIKE
+370 DGFNFKIKE

-385 NRFNG
+385 NRFN

>member
-24 KDIKELA
+24 KDIEELA
-31 KKINISNST
+31 KKINVSNST

-52 KSSPKTLNIISNS
+52 KSSPVTLNLISDS

-76 PKNSSLLEQDFLKV
+76 PKNSSLSELDALEI

-96 DKGVLKSESGYNDVN
+96 GKDILTSERRYNDVN
-111 YQYAEKILKT
+111 YQYAKKILET
-121 NENTKEFVKRFA
+121 NENINEFIENFVDNK
-133 TNRVALEYT
+133 VALEYA
-142 LAWHPYYG
+142 LAWHPHYG
-150 KITDLEYQKIL
+150 KITDPEYQKIL

-166 KTEISHIKVFAP
+166 KTDISHIKVFAP

-199 QLKYIDKQ
+199 QLKHIDKQ

-222 EFRAAAARVLY
+222 EFRAAVARVLY
-233 YFHYNDHQNLEKEI
+233 YFHYDDHQNLEKEI

-256 ITIKGD
+256 MTIKGD

-282 AKEFISEISN
+282 AKEFISEISK
-292 EEYEEFEKEYHY
+292 EDYEEFKKEYHY
-304 KRDKYLFCIVKGITL
+304 NRDKYLFCIVKGITL
-319 FHLGEKKESEKLFQE
+319 FHLGEKKESEKLFRE

-350 LALQYYL
+350 LVLQYYL

-370 DGFNSKIKE
+370 DGFNFKIKE

-385 NRFNG
+385 NRFN

>member
-9 KEDFKKVYH
+9 REDFKKVYH

-24 KDIKELA
+24 KDIEELA
-31 KKINISNST
+31 KKINIGNST

-46 KIKSES
+46 RMEAES
-52 KSSPKTLNIISNS
+52 KFSSVTLNLICKHM
-65 LGYSSFDDYCR
+65 GYSSFDDYCK
-76 PKNSSLLEQDFLKV
+76 PKNISLLKQDFLKV

-111 YQYAEKILKT
+111 YKYAEKILET

-142 LAWHPYYG
+142 LAWHPHYG
-150 KITDLEYQKIL
+150 KITAPEYQEIL
-161 INLGK
+161 TDLGK

-185 FVSENFDDKKEIEK
+185 FVSENFDDKKEIEE
-199 QLKYIDKQ
+199 QLKIIDKQ
-207 LVLMR
+207 LVQMR

-247 QTQFSNLRK
+247 QTQYSNFRK
-256 ITIKGD
+256 KTINGD

-282 AKEFISEISN
+282 AKEFISEISK
-292 EEYEEFEKEYHY
+292 EDYKEFKKEYHY
-304 KRDKYLFCIVKGITL
+304 NRDKYLFCIVKGITL

-341 EFPFDIRDY
+341 DFPFDIRDY

-379 MKFTYF
+379 MKYTYF
-385 NRFNG
+385 NRFN

>member
-1 MDAEIDRL
+1 MNAEIDRL

-24 KDIKELA
+24 KDIEELA
-31 KKINISNST
+31 KKINIGNST

-46 KIKSES
+46 RMEAES
-52 KSSPKTLNIISNS
+52 KFSSVTLNLICKHM
-65 LGYSSFDDYCR
+65 GYSSFDDYCK
-76 PKNSSLLEQDFLKV
+76 PKNISLLKQDFLKV

-111 YQYAEKILKT
+111 YKYAEKILET

-142 LAWHPYYG
+142 LAWHPHYG
-150 KITDLEYQKIL
+150 KITAPEYQEIL
-161 INLGK
+161 TDLGK

-185 FVSENFDDKKEIEK
+185 FVSENFDDKKEIEE
-199 QLKYIDKQ
+199 QLKLIDKQ

-233 YFHYNDHQNLEKEI
+233 YFHYNNHQNLEKEI
-247 QTQFSNLRK
+247 QTQYSNFRK
-256 ITIKGD
+256 KTINGD
-262 RVFFASYFADCLNL
+262 RIFFASYFADCLNL

-282 AKEFISEISN
+282 AKEFISEISK
-292 EEYEEFEKEYHY
+292 EDYEEFKKEYHY
-304 KRDKYLFCIVKGITL
+304 NRDKYLFCIVKGITL

-385 NRFNG
+385 NRFN

>member
-9 KEDFKKVYH
+9 REDFKKVYH

-24 KDIKELA
+24 KDIEELA
-31 KKINISNST
+31 KKINIGNST

-46 KIKSES
+46 RMEAES
-52 KSSPKTLNIISNS
+52 KFSSVTLNLICKHM
-65 LGYSSFDDYCR
+65 GYSSFDDYCK
-76 PKNSSLLEQDFLKV
+76 PKNISLLKQDFLKV

-111 YQYAEKILKT
+111 YKYAEKILET

-142 LAWHPYYG
+142 LAWHPHYG
-150 KITDLEYQKIL
+150 KITAPEYQEIL
-161 INLGK
+161 TDLGK
-166 KTEISHIKVFAP
+166 KMEISHIKVFAP

-185 FVSENFDDKKEIEK
+185 FVSENFDDKKEIEE
-199 QLKYIDKQ
+199 QLKIIDKQ
-207 LVLMR
+207 LVQMR

-247 QTQFSNLRK
+247 QTQYSNFRK
-256 ITIKGD
+256 KTINGD

-282 AKEFISEISN
+282 AKEFISEISK
-292 EEYEEFEKEYHY
+292 EDYEEFKKEYHY
-304 KRDKYLFCIVKGITL
+304 NRDKYLFCIVKGITL

-370 DGFNSKIKE
+370 AGFNSKIKE

-385 NRFNG
+385 NRFN

>member
-1 MDAEIDRL
+1 MKAEIDKL

-24 KDIKELA
+24 KDIEELA
-31 KKINISNST
+31 KKINIGNST

-46 KIKSES
+46 RMEAES
-52 KSSPKTLNIISNS
+52 KFSSATLNLICKHM
-65 LGYSSFDDYCR
+65 GYSSFDDYCR

-96 DKGVLKSESGYNDVN
+96 DKNILTSERRYNDVN
-111 YQYAEKILKT
+111 YQYAQKILET
-121 NENTKEFVKRFA
+121 NENTKKFIEKFA
-133 TNRVALEYT
+133 DNKVALEYA
-142 LAWHPYYG
+142 LAWHPHYG
-150 KITDLEYQKIL
+150 KITDPEYQEIL

-166 KTEISHIKVFAP
+166 VTDISHIKVFAP
-178 SFVLFGK
+178 SFGLFGK

-199 QLKYIDKQ
+199 QLKHIDKQ

-247 QTQFSNLRK
+247 QTQYSNFRK
-256 ITIKGD
+256 KTINGD
-262 RVFFASYFADCLNL
+262 RIFFASYFADCLNL

-282 AKEFISEISN
+282 AKEFVSEISN

-319 FHLGEKKESEKLFQE
+319 FHLGKKKESEKLFQE
-334 VSNVTFM
+334 VSNVNFM
-341 EFPFDIRDY
+341 EIPFDIWDY
-350 LALQYYL
+350 LELQYCL

-370 DGFNSKIKE
+370 DGFNFKIKE
-379 MKFTYF
+379 MKYTYF
-385 NRFNG
+385 NRFN